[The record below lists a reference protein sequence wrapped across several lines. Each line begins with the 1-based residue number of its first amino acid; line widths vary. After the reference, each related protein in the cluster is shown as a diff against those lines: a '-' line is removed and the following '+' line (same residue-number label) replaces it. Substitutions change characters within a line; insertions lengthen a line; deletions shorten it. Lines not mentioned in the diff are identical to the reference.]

1 MHNAN
6 ETILEVDLN
15 KLEHNYNYLSSK
27 LKKGCKIIAVVKA
40 YAYGHGDIEISKKLE
55 RLGVYAF
62 WVADFEEGIRL
73 RESGIK
79 SKIIIANPG
88 WKSFNEIIKYDL
100 EVVIHNIR
108 LLDFYLSKKQEV
120 NIHLKFNTGMNRYGF
135 DEKDLE
141 SICEKLKKNSFL
153 KIQTLCSHLASAEDA
168 SQKNNTQKQ
177 VLLFEKISERIEN
190 KLEIDIPKHLLN
202 SNGFINF
209 PSKQFDMVRL
219 GISLFGT
226 FEDENLQ
233 QISRLV
239 SVISQNRII
248 VKGEG
253 VGYSASY
260 IASKKMNIS
269 VIPVGYADGLNRK
282 LGNGIGEVIVKGVKC
297 PIIGKICMDS
307 FMIDSSGLDCKEG
320 EEVEIFGKENSI
332 LCLSKKID
340 TIPYEIYST
349 LNRRIKRIYIDS

>member
-27 LKKGCKIIAVVKA
+27 LENGCEIIAVVKA

-55 RLGVYAF
+55 KLGVYAF

-88 WKSFNEIIKYDL
+88 WRSFNEIIKYNL

-141 SICEKLKKNSFL
+141 NVCEKLKENAFL
-153 KIQTLCSHLASAEDA
+153 RVKSICSHLASANKKKD
-168 SQKNNTQKQ
+168 TLKQ
-177 VLLFEKISERIEN
+177 IRLFEKISEKTER
-190 KLEIDIPKHLLN
+190 KLEINIPKHLLN
-202 SNGFINF
+202 STGFINF
-209 PSKQFDMVRL
+209 AGKQFDMVRL

-226 FEDENLQ
+226 LEDKNLQ
-233 QISRLV
+233 QVSRLI
-239 SVISQNRII
+239 SVISQNRTIEE
-248 VKGEG
+248 GQG
-253 VGYSASY
+253 VGYNSSF
-260 IASKKMNIS
+260 IADKKMNVSI
-269 VIPVGYADGLNRK
+269 VPVGYADGLNRK
-282 LGNGIGEVIVKGVKC
+282 LGNGIGEVMLKGEKC
-297 PIIGKICMDS
+297 PIIGNICMDS
-307 FMIDSSGLDCKEG
+307 FMIDSSNINCKEG
-320 EEVEIFGKENSI
+320 EQVEVFGEENSI
-332 LCLSKKID
+332 LKLSERIN
-340 TIPYEIYST
+340 TIPYEIYSN
-349 LNRRIKRIYIDS
+349 LNRRIKRVYVDS

>member
-27 LKKGCKIIAVVKA
+27 LENGCEIIAVVKA
-40 YAYGHGDIEISKKLE
+40 YAYGHGDIEVSKKLE
-55 RLGVYAF
+55 KLGVYAF

-88 WKSFNEIIKYDL
+88 WRSFNEIIKYNL

-141 SICEKLKKNSFL
+141 SVCEKLKENAFL
-153 KIQTLCSHLASAEDA
+153 RVKSICSHLASANKKKD
-168 SQKNNTQKQ
+168 TLKQ
-177 VLLFEKISERIEN
+177 IRLFEKISEKTER
-190 KLEIDIPKHLLN
+190 KLEINIPKHLLN
-202 SNGFINF
+202 STGFINF
-209 PSKQFDMVRL
+209 AGKQFDMVRL

-226 FEDENLQ
+226 LEDKNLQ
-233 QISRLV
+233 QVSRLI
-239 SVISQNRII
+239 SVISQNRTIEE
-248 VKGEG
+248 GQG
-253 VGYSASY
+253 VGYNSSF
-260 IASKKMNIS
+260 IADKKMNVSI
-269 VIPVGYADGLNRK
+269 VPVGYADGLNRK
-282 LGNGIGEVIVKGVKC
+282 LGNGIGQVMLKGEKC
-297 PIIGKICMDS
+297 PIIGNICMDS
-307 FMIDSSGLDCKEG
+307 FMIDSSNINCKEG
-320 EEVEIFGKENSI
+320 DQVEVFGEENSI
-332 LCLSKKID
+332 LKLSERIN
-340 TIPYEIYST
+340 TIPYEIYSN
-349 LNRRIKRIYIDS
+349 LNRRIKRVYVDS

>member
-27 LKKGCKIIAVVKA
+27 LENGCEIIAVVKA

-55 RLGVYAF
+55 KLGVYAF

-88 WKSFNEIIKYDL
+88 WRSFNEIIKYNL

-108 LLDFYLSKKQEV
+108 LLDFYVSKKQEV

-141 SICEKLKKNSFL
+141 SVCEKLKENAFL
-153 KIQTLCSHLASAEDA
+153 RVKSVCSHLASADDINQE
-168 SQKNNTQKQ
+168 KNTLKQ
-177 VLLFEKISERIEN
+177 VQLFEKISKRIEN
-190 KLEIDIPKHLLN
+190 KLEVEIPKHLLN

-239 SVISQNRII
+239 SVISQNRMIEE
-248 VKGEG
+248 GQG
-253 VGYSASY
+253 VGYNSSF
-260 IASKKMNIS
+260 ISDKKMNVSI
-269 VIPVGYADGLNRK
+269 VPVGYADGLNRK
-282 LGNGIGEVIVKGVKC
+282 LGNGIGEVMVKGEKC
-297 PIIGKICMDS
+297 PIIGNICMDS
-307 FMIDSSGLDCKEG
+307 FMIDSSNINCKEG
-320 EEVEIFGKENSI
+320 EEVEIFGEENSI
-332 LCLSKKID
+332 LKLSEKIH

-349 LNRRIKRIYIDS
+349 LNRRIKRVYIDS